1 MREMSRKELIFLK
14 DMLKKVQKFIWER
27 GSGRVPYC
35 YVRFEYMFHNIEIYL
50 QSGEENLQLLC
61 EILQRDWEKANHQL
75 VGISSSKLMNTAT
88 YEKMEDAIQFIRM
101 ITEIDAFFQEDA
113 GTEELDAEENEEDE
127 TFLRVSQSNR

>member
-27 GSGRVPYC
+27 GSGSVPYC

-75 VGISSSKLMNTAT
+75 VGISSSKLMDTAT

-101 ITEIDAFFQEDA
+101 ITEIDAFFQEDV
-113 GTEELDAEENEEDE
+113 GVEELDLEENEEDE
-127 TFLRVSQSNR
+127 TFLSVSKSNR

>member
-27 GSGRVPYC
+27 ESGRVPYC

-75 VGISSSKLMNTAT
+75 VGISSSKLMDTAT

-101 ITEIDAFFQEDA
+101 ITEIDAFFQEDV
-113 GTEELDAEENEEDE
+113 GVEELDLEESEEDE
-127 TFLRVSQSNR
+127 TFLPVSQSNG

>member
-50 QSGEENLQLLC
+50 QSWKRIFSC
-61 EILQRDWEKANHQL
+61 CVRFCKEIGRKQIINW
-75 VGISSSKLMNTAT
+75 
-88 YEKMEDAIQFIRM
+88 
-101 ITEIDAFFQEDA
+101 
-113 GTEELDAEENEEDE
+113 
-127 TFLRVSQSNR
+127 

>member
-75 VGISSSKLMNTAT
+75 VGISSSKLMDTAT

-101 ITEIDAFFQEDA
+101 ITEIDAFFQEEV
-113 GTEELDAEENEEDE
+113 GVEELDLEEGEEDE
-127 TFLRVSQSNR
+127 TFLPVSQSNG